1 MKTNWETD
9 SLVLTNEQIREH
21 NLSVVTIN
29 TDYASA
35 LSRLLSVAMKRWS
48 TYEDDVR
55 INDATGELVLTYDE
69 SGYGTSSQLV
79 IDYIGYE
86 HFDLRVTMND
96 VTTRPTNL
104 GRCRYRIAGAIES
117 SIAGNMNSDSNNID
131 AFGLGESSIWI
142 STTEAAFCLNRP
154 RNAGQPVHSG
164 DSYRKAY
171 QNPSDEPSVRISTT
185 NAEFRKILNKCKGG
199 TFCIVSR
206 NNRIGIYNSE
216 LDEPEVTP
224 VTTDYTIE
232 DEVKCRDAI
241 ASVDFSMLYF
251 ALYRRKQG
259 LEGLINVL
267 SRIGSFDITEYGI
280 MDGKVYL
287 VIGGEGIYARLHFTT
302 TGATDTGVEIPEIK
316 QRKKRTRRPES
327 TQLQTDGGR
336 LEQLA
341 NSLEEGL
348 QVLPVESTV
357 EFTEEEATR
366 LNLWLQAHSRWVTSR
381 NQRPSSSR
389 QVWFSHYSMMLIQQG
404 EAPDELDF
412 QIMSKV

>member
-1 MKTNWETD
+1 M
-9 SLVLTNEQIREH
+9 LTNEQIREH

-29 TDYASA
+29 TGHALA

-55 INDATGELVLTYDE
+55 TNDAAGELVLTYDE
-69 SGYGTSSQLV
+69 SGHGTSSQFV
-79 IDYIGYE
+79 VDYIGYE

-96 VTTRPTNL
+96 VTTRPINL

-117 SIAGNMNSDSNNID
+117 SIAGTLNNESID

-142 STTEAAFCLNRP
+142 STTEAQFCLNRP
-154 RNAGQPVHSG
+154 RNTGQPVHSG

-199 TFCIVSR
+199 TFSIVSR

-267 SRIGSFDITEYGI
+267 SRIGDFDITEYGI

-287 VIGGEGIYARLHFTT
+287 VIQAEEISARLHFTT
-302 TGATDTGVEIPEIK
+302 TGATDAGVEIPEIK
-316 QRKKRTRRPES
+316 ERKKRTRRSNS
-327 TQLQTDGGR
+327 TQLQTDSGR
-336 LEQLA
+336 LEQLVT
-341 NSLEEGL
+341 SLEEGL
-348 QVLPVESTV
+348 QVSPVESTV